1 MSDVIA
7 ILDKM
12 RASSGHADTVGL
24 SNDVILDFVS
34 RDKKLIQAV
43 EEAETKQKEFTSELL
58 MMDESD
64 LVSHLQED
72 FVNFYAP
79 ATINPYVALAARGP
93 WIVTSHGAVVHDNGG
108 YGMLGG
114 GHGPED
120 IIDAMSQNHVMANVM
135 TASISHARLASAL
148 KKELGH
154 TRGSCPFSKFICM
167 NSGSESMTV
176 AMRICDVN
184 SKRMTGPGGRHE
196 GKPVK
201 LLAIERAFHGLSL
214 IHI

>member
-34 RDKKLIQAV
+34 RDEKLIQAV

-79 ATINPYVALAARGP
+79 ATINPYVA
-93 WIVTSHGAVVHDNGG
+93 
-108 YGMLGG
+108 
-114 GHGPED
+114 
-120 IIDAMSQNHVMANVM
+120 
-135 TASISHARLASAL
+135 
-148 KKELGH
+148 
-154 TRGSCPFSKFICM
+154 
-167 NSGSESMTV
+167 
-176 AMRICDVN
+176 
-184 SKRMTGPGGRHE
+184 
-196 GKPVK
+196 
-201 LLAIERAFHGLSL
+201 
-214 IHI
+214 

>member
-1 MSDVIA
+1 MLNIRLYPVLIMSDVIA
-7 ILDKM
+7 ILDQM

-34 RDKKLIQAV
+34 RDKKLMQAV
-43 EEAETKQKEFTSELL
+43 QEAEIKQKEFTSELL

-114 GHGPED
+114 GHGPE
-120 IIDAMSQNHVMANVM
+120 AVSYTHL
-135 TASISHARLASAL
+135 TLP
-148 KKELGH
+148 
-154 TRGSCPFSKFICM
+154 T
-167 NSGSESMTV
+167 T
-176 AMRICDVN
+176 
-184 SKRMTGPGGRHE
+184 
-196 GKPVK
+196 
-201 LLAIERAFHGLSL
+201 
-214 IHI
+214 